1 MKRRLF
7 YMVAVTVFVVTFAAC
22 TADTTTIPSGI
33 RLNYYSAIMMPGESF
48 TLTAMILPDE
58 AVIKTLSWS
67 STDTSVA
74 VVNDGVVTAIAEGE
88 AFITVTTNSGQ
99 KSASCKLTILYPVSR
114 VTLDQTLSVLS
125 VGKSVELSATVL
137 PLDAP
142 DRSVKWES
150 SNPEVAEVNNDGTV
164 IAKAAGIANITVITD
179 VGYRTATCVVR
190 VASEN
195 HISMI
200 WQPIENARI
209 LIAGSGTV
217 DIDWGDGSA
226 IETKMLTAEGSYCK
240 HIYSEML
247 SYAVIINSSNNITR
261 LDCSFSRLTSLD
273 VSNNTNLTELHC
285 SGNRLTSLDVSANTA
300 LTELNCLGNQLTNL
314 NVSANTVLTTLN
326 CNNNQ
331 LTSLDVNSNALT
343 TLNCFGNQLTSLD
356 VNSNALTTFNCSNNQ
371 LTSLDVNSNV
381 LTTLNCNNN
390 QLTSLDVSS
399 NVLTTLNC
407 NNNQL
412 TNLDVNS
419 NVLTTLNCD
428 NNQLMSLDVSSNVLT
443 TLNCN
448 NNQLT
453 SLDVN
458 SNVLTTLNCSDNQ
471 LTSLDV
477 SSNALTTLNCNNN
490 QLISLDVNSNA
501 LTTLNCS
508 NNKLTRLDVSSKA
521 LISLNCS
528 NNQLTDLYVGSG
540 DGVLTIL
547 NCQYNQLS
555 ADALNNLFGML
566 LRGGAITFFISWGG
580 WSSSFTLMGVIYI
593 YGNQGTNTC
602 NPNIANNKGW
612 TVFLEPPSPPY
623 NI

>member
-1 MKRRLF
+1 MKKRLF
-7 YMVAVTVFVVTFAAC
+7 YFAAATVFVATFASC

-58 AVIKTLSWS
+58 AVIKTLSWN

-74 VVNDGVVTAIAEGE
+74 VVSDGVVTAITEGE
-88 AFITVTTNSGQ
+88 TFITVTTNSGQ
-99 KSASCKLTILYPVSR
+99 KTASCKLSVFYPVSR
-114 VTLDQTLSVLS
+114 VTLDQTVAILP
-125 VGKSVELSATVL
+125 VGKSMELLATVF

-150 SNPEVAEVNNDGTV
+150 SNPDVAEVNDDGTV
-164 IAKAAGIANITVITD
+164 ITKAAGVVIITVITE
-179 VGYRTATCVVR
+179 VGYRMATCVVK
-190 VASEN
+190 VPPEN

-200 WQPIENARI
+200 WQPTENAKI

-226 IETKMLTAEGSYCK
+226 IETKTLTAEGSYCY

-247 SYAVIINSSNNITR
+247 SYGVIINSSNNITR
-261 LDCSFSRLTSLD
+261 LDCSYNRLTSLD
-273 VSNNTNLTELHC
+273 VSNNTNLIELDC

-314 NVSANTVLTTLN
+314 DLNVTLVN
-326 CNNNQ
+326 LICNNNQ
-331 LTSLDVNSNALT
+331 LTNLNVSNLSALT
-343 TLNCFGNQLTSLD
+343 TLNCYGNQLM
-356 VNSNALTTFNCSNNQ
+356 
-371 LTSLDVNSNV
+371 
-381 LTTLNCNNN
+381 
-390 QLTSLDVSS
+390 SLDVSS

-419 NVLTTLNCD
+419 NVLTTLNCN
-428 NNQLMSLDVSSNVLT
+428 NNQLTSLDVSSNVLT
-443 TLNCN
+443 TLNCSGN
-448 NNQLT
+448 QLTSLDVSSNVLTTLNCSGNQLT

-458 SNVLTTLNCSDNQ
+458 SNV
-471 LTSLDV
+471 
-477 SSNALTTLNCNNN
+477 LTTLNCNNN

-508 NNKLTRLDVSSKA
+508 NN
-521 LISLNCS
+521 
-528 NNQLTDLYVGSG
+528 QLTDLNVGSG

-566 LRGGAITFFISWGG
+566 LRGGAITFIWEIRHGFSARIIITGG
-580 WSSSFTLMGVIYI
+580 ITYVYDNPGTYTCDPYI
-593 YGNQGTNTC
+593 A
-602 NPNIANNKGW
+602 INKGW
-612 TVFLEPPSPPY
+612 QVFVYEPPPY
-623 NI
+623 YLQ